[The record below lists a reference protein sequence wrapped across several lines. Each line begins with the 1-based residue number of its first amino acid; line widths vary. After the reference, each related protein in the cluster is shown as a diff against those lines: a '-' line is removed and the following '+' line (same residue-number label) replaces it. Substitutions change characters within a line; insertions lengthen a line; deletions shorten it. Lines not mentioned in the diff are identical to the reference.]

1 MFPRFSKENFPKN
14 LELVHDLQDI
24 AKRRNLTPAQLAIA
38 WTKQQFGKNGNP
50 EIIPIPGATTAS
62 RVEENSKE
70 VTLSSDELAEIDK
83 VLGSFKVQGSRYPE
97 ALTPALDG

>member
-1 MFPRFSKENFPKN
+1 
-14 LELVHDLQDI
+14 LVHDLQDI

-38 WTKQQFGKNGNP
+38 WTKQQSRKNGNP

-83 VLGSFKVQGSRYPE
+83 VLGSFEVQGSRYPE
-97 ALTPALDG
+97 ALTPSLDG